1 MKKLALALLLALLAS
16 PLYAG
21 VVYEIEVKDHE
32 QSPPKTESIQA
43 AVEGRH
49 LKMGIASRGKGAQGE
64 MIFRGDRREVVV
76 IDHESRSYHQIDAAA
91 VEQLAGQVS
100 GQLSEAERMM
110 QEALKNVPEDK
121 RAMVEQMMKQKLP
134 QAAPPPSQRAKSELK
149 KTSERGEKS
158 GYPCVKYEV
167 FRGDKKIRELW
178 VTDWSNVEGGS
189 DVVEAFEDMADF
201 FGELMDAMPAFGGQ
215 GGPAGDPAF
224 EHMKELGGFPVVTRE
239 FDDYDGSLEGET
251 FLRSAR
257 RQTLDPDAF
266 EPPSGYK
273 RQEMFSPPP
282 R

>member
-1 MKKLALALLLALLAS
+1 MKNRWILFLLALLLTA

-49 LKMGIASRGKGAQGE
+49 LKMGIASKGKGAQGE
-64 MIFRGDRREVVV
+64 MIFRGDRREMVVV
-76 IDHESRSYHQIDAAA
+76 DHENRTYHQIDQAAID
-91 VEQLAGQVS
+91 QIAGQL
-100 GQLSEAERMM
+100 GDANRMM
-110 QEALKNVPEDK
+110 QDALKNVPEDK
-121 RAMVEQMMKQKLP
+121 RAMIEQMMKQKMPPAATQPPRP
-134 QAAPPPSQRAKSELK
+134 QSELK
-149 KTSERGEKS
+149 KTSERAEKN

-167 FRGDKKIRELW
+167 LRDGRKIRELW

-189 DVVEAFEDMADF
+189 DVVGAFEDMADF
-201 FGELMDAMPAFGGQ
+201 FRELMDSMPSFGGQ
-215 GGPAGDPAF
+215 GGPELGDPAF
-224 EHMKELGGFPVVTRE
+224 EHMKEIGGFPVVTRE

-251 FLRSAR
+251 ALRSAK
-257 RQTLDPDAF
+257 RQTIDPDAF

-273 RQEMFSPPP
+273 RQEMFGG